1 MYAMEKECGDARD
14 IKGNARYTS
23 GVSPFPSPLPDTAAI
38 VGYSVHLEN
47 LVYTEYASM
56 AS

>member
-1 MYAMEKECGDARD
+1 MEKECGDARD